1 MMSIAFLAWVT
12 PEEASTY
19 YSSFHKKLEDEKDQD
34 IKRKTWKQYMYAL
47 YQESKETL
55 VNWMC
60 SQSGLLASGKK
71 HELVECLSQK
81 NTEFDLHYGKIGSI
95 PNSTAG
101 MMRLSVAQLRTILR
115 KHQILHLGTK
125 EELIMRVWL
134 LKAGYLEGAFS
145 REHLCILHSHD
156 RGGDDNQVNTRG
168 AQQYSVN
175 LFVAQENTLMGRK
188 IPSQPGHHA
197 SKSLFHLFTLKTDS
211 GV

>member
-1 MMSIAFLAWVT
+1 
-12 PEEASTY
+12 
-19 YSSFHKKLEDEKDQD
+19 
-34 IKRKTWKQYMYAL
+34 
-47 YQESKETL
+47 
-55 VNWMC
+55 MC

-101 MMRLSVAQLRTILR
+101 MMRLCVAQLRAILR
-115 KHQILHLGTK
+115 KHQILDLGTK
-125 EELIMRVWL
+125 EELIIRVWL
-134 LKAGYLEGAFS
+134 QKGWLSGGCLFQRTS
-145 REHLCILHSHD
+145 LHITHD

-175 LFVAQENTLMGRK
+175 LFVARENRLMGRK

-197 SKSLFHLFTLKTDS
+197 SKSLFHLFTLKTNS
-211 GV
+211 EV